1 MADKTYTLA
10 HPLDAQ
16 VGRRKSPFTDKDLQ
30 AGDQIKLN
38 ENQAAALDNAG
49 YLVRDAD
56 GPVVGVAAGKAAASA

>member
-30 AGDQIKLN
+30 AGDSIKLN
-38 ENQAAALDNAG
+38 DNQAGRLDAAG
-49 YLVRDAD
+49 YLVRGKD
-56 GPVVGVAAGKAAASA
+56 GKPAVKAAASS